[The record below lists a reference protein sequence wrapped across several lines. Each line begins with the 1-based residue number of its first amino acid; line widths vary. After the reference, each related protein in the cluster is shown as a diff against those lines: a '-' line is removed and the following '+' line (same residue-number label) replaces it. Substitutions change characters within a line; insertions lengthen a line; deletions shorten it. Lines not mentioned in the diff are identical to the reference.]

1 MKLIINK
8 FPPITGR
15 CEIDLSKKL
24 TLFVGQNNSGKTYI
38 SQLIWGI
45 FDTINLKDL
54 IASTND
60 NFINQEDIN
69 ENKKAIKRLHR
80 IVLIL
85 DTSLI
90 DRISYIFTT
99 YIKRYK
105 LQSIFK
111 NSIDADFSF
120 SINDA
125 EVKPLFFKHNTF
137 EKFCINKQS
146 DSEKIE
152 ILLDDYDKTDY
163 SVEITAT
170 LVKTIIENLSTSSS
184 FLPSSRLFF
193 PSFYKYIFNTEKN
206 LKDSMYKN
214 LDKLDENNKKFY
226 APSYTQPVDELIQKL
241 IFSLDSPQEQTIYL
255 EKLAKI
261 IEGNISVDK
270 SEAIAMADISYNHK
284 SGENIP
290 MYLSS
295 SMVNQLSTLYLY
307 FKYWINKENNF
318 LIIDEPEMN
327 LHPAKK
333 IEVMELLMHFAS
345 ENKLLMATHSNT
357 LAKSII
363 NYLHL
368 FDLRDKGTDT
378 QAFIEANELEMDSEI
393 NLSSNDIGI
402 YYFNGKTII
411 PYKYDDDSNIHF
423 GTFSE
428 VKELQSIQFESI
440 MNELESNDS

>member
-8 FPPITGR
+8 FPPITQR

-24 TLFVGQNNSGKTYI
+24 TLFVGHNNSGKTYI

-45 FDTINLKDL
+45 FDDINLKEL
-54 IASTND
+54 ISCTND
-60 NFINQEDIN
+60 NFISQEDII
-69 ENKKAIKRLHR
+69 ENKKAIKRLHH

-99 YIKRYK
+99 YLKRYK

-125 EVKPLFFKHNTF
+125 KVKSLFFKHNTF

-170 LVKTIIENLSTSSS
+170 LVKIIIENLSPSSS

-193 PSFYKYIFNTEKN
+193 PSFYKYIFTTEKDF
-206 LKDSMYKN
+206 KDSMYQN
-214 LDKLDENNKKFY
+214 LDKLNEQTKKFY
-226 APSYTQPVDELIQKL
+226 APSYTQPVDDLIEKL
-241 IFSLDSPQEQTIYL
+241 IFSLDKPL
-255 EKLAKI
+255 EHNQYIDKLAKI
-261 IEGNISVDK
+261 IEGNISVDRA
-270 SEAIAMADISYNHK
+270 EAIGMADISYSHK

-307 FKYWINKENNF
+307 FKYWMEKENNF

-333 IEVMELLMHFAS
+333 IEVLELLMHFAS

-357 LAKSII
+357 LAKTII

-368 FDLRDKGTDT
+368 FDLRDKGVDT
-378 QAFIEANELEMDSEI
+378 KAFIEANELGMDSEI
-393 NLSSNDIGI
+393 NLSSNDVGI

-428 VKELQSIQFESI
+428 VEELQSKQFEYI
-440 MNELESNDS
+440 LDELEK